1 MTPSI
6 HKVMFNVSRLII
18 SNEQENAWEEGLYI
32 LFGYIYLLS
41 IHQFSQWTHFLLAL
55 TFTLA
60 FALTFAL
67 AFFFSFVAL
76 FVVSNHAFFTGSL
89 VERWWH
95 YMIIITSTYN
105 TCYKCQ
111 LYCIDIHLANLFNL
125 AGLLFIRVVLQAFS
139 SASRISLWRSFAS
152 SRMVVRI
159 MAKLIRWVNLTTSS
173 LKIIILTDHHNH
185 VIIIP
190 IITTLTII
198 LHKIILLSMM
208 RSLSPATLSRPP
220 PPPLYSS
227 PAPQSSSSRRSR
239 TWGRPSDRV
248 TGPFL

>member
-1 MTPSI
+1 MHNRTITTSYLFSTTYVHIYPVLNHTNYQKHIFCWKPMTPSI

-95 YMIIITSTYN
+95 YIIIITST
-105 TCYKCQ
+105 THVSDMWIQ
-111 LYCIDIHLANLFNL
+111 MPVDCI
-125 AGLLFIRVVLQAFS
+125 VL
-139 SASRISLWRSFAS
+139 IY
-152 SRMVVRI
+152 I
-159 MAKLIRWVNLTTSS
+159 
-173 LKIIILTDHHNH
+173 
-185 VIIIP
+185 
-190 IITTLTII
+190 
-198 LHKIILLSMM
+198 
-208 RSLSPATLSRPP
+208 
-220 PPPLYSS
+220 
-227 PAPQSSSSRRSR
+227 
-239 TWGRPSDRV
+239 
-248 TGPFL
+248 